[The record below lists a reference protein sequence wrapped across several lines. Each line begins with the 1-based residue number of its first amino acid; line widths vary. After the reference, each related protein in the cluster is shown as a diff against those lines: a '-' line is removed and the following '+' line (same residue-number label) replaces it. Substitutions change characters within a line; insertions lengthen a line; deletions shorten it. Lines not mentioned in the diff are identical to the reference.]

1 MIGSHRLLALLLLVL
16 AGVYALWFRDDA
28 HRVAAMLFF
37 VAPPVLMA
45 LGAWFKSRQAVFWS
59 GVFGLGWFCHGV
71 MMAWAHAEA
80 RPYAWPVLLLA
91 IAIIL
96 AGSWPGLR
104 NKFAGRRG

>member
-1 MIGSHRLLALLLLVL
+1 MMASHRLLAILLLVL
-16 AGVYALWFRDDA
+16 ATVYAHWFRDDA
-28 HRVAAMLFF
+28 HRTAAMLFF

-45 LGAWFKSRQAVFWS
+45 LGAWLASRQAVFWS

-71 MMAWAHAEA
+71 MIAWSHPEA
-80 RPYAWPVLLLA
+80 RLHAWMVLVLA

-104 NKFAGRRG
+104 NKLGRTPR